1 MREKMKMKEVLLGTL
16 QVAQKYFNVSFL
28 CIGQKINRRSL
39 PFESSSFI

>member
-1 MREKMKMKEVLLGTL
+1 MKMKEVLLGTL